1 MKRSTII
8 TLIVLVLIA
17 LGIGVYVYSVR
28 SRPIEIEV
36 ATAKKG
42 EVEDIVS
49 ASGKVEANRLIPLI
63 SPYTDKVVEILVKE
77 GDHVDKDQD
86 LIDLDSFPT
95 IESPISG
102 TVVKIDAKVDQT
114 IGPGAPI
121 LTVADMNPTYVN
133 ANVDETDISKV
144 KVGQAVN
151 ISLDSYPNAKV
162 TGEVSEIGLVATMT
176 QTGGT
181 AFPVKVKITSAEG
194 VTLRVGMSA
203 DADIIL
209 ARYSNVTV
217 IPIEAVTSREGKD
230 VAFLINN
237 SQARMKEVK
246 LGLLSDD
253 YYEIKEGL
261 IVGDKVATKGVSKLV
276 DGAKVKVTKEVD

>member
-17 LGIGVYVYSVR
+17 IVIGVYVYSVR

-36 ATAKKG
+36 ATTEKG

-49 ASGKVEANRLIPLI
+49 ASGKVEANRLIPVL
-63 SPYTDKVVEILVKE
+63 SPYTDKIVGILIKE
-77 GDHVDKDQD
+77 GDHVEKDQE
-86 LIDLDSFPT
+86 LIDLDGSPT
-95 IESPISG
+95 ITSPISG

-114 IGPGAPI
+114 IGPGAPV

-144 KVGQAVN
+144 EVGQAVK

-162 TGEVSEIGLVATMT
+162 AGEVSEIGLLATVT

-181 AFPVKVKITSAEG
+181 AFPVKIKVTAAEG

-203 DADIIL
+203 DTDIVL
-209 ARYSNVTV
+209 ARYPNVTV
-217 IPIEAVTSREGKD
+217 VPVESVTTRDGKD
-230 VAFLINN
+230 VVFLINN
-237 SQARMKEVK
+237 SQVKMKQVK
-246 LGLLSDD
+246 LGLLSEDH
-253 YYEIKEGL
+253 YEIKEGL
-261 IVGDKVATKGVSKLV
+261 IVGDKVATKGISKLM
-276 DGAKVKVTKEVD
+276 DGAIVKVMKEVD

>member
-1 MKRSTII
+1 MKRGTII

-17 LGIGVYVYSVR
+17 IVIGVYVYSVR

-36 ATAKKG
+36 ATAKEG

-49 ASGKVEANRLIPLI
+49 ASGKVEANRLIPI
-63 SPYTDKVVEILVKE
+63 VSPYTDKVVEILVKE

-86 LIDLDSFPT
+86 LIDLDRFPT

-114 IGPGAPI
+114 ISPGAPV
-121 LTVADMNPTYVN
+121 LTIADMNPTYVN
-133 ANVDETDISKV
+133 ANVDETDVSKV
-144 KVGQAVN
+144 KVGQVVK

-162 TGEVSEIGLVATMT
+162 AGEVSEIGLVATVT

-181 AFPVKVKITSAEG
+181 AFPVKIKITAAEG

-203 DADIIL
+203 DTDIIL
-209 ARYSNVTV
+209 AKYSNVTV
-217 IPIEAVTSREGKD
+217 VPIEAVTSRDGKD
-230 VAFLINN
+230 VVFVTNN
-237 SQARMKEVK
+237 SQVEMRQVK
-246 LGLLSDD
+246 PGLLSDD

-261 IVGDKVATKGVSKLV
+261 TVGDKVATKGLSKLV